1 MKTAKRIAGTVLLAA
16 MVILAGCGGHTLVA
30 HNGDTTV
37 NVFPNKD
44 DFDKV
49 TSMKSQGGPAG
60 MIGGIGES
68 MMAKQVDNGTP
79 IKILSSDPEGDM
91 IEILDGR
98 DKGLRGY
105 VSRDNVS

>member
-1 MKTAKRIAGTVLLAA
+1 VRTVKRIVGSIVLTA
-16 MVILAGCGGHTLVA
+16 MVVLAGCGGHKLVA

-37 NVFPNKD
+37 NVFPNKE

-60 MIGGIGES
+60 MIGGLGES
-68 MMAKQVDNGTP
+68 MMAKRVDNGTP
-79 IKILSSDPEGDM
+79 VKILSSDPEGDT
-91 IEILDGR
+91 IEVLDGR

-105 VSRDNVS
+105 VSKDNVS